1 MFTEKELTGHYLRTA
16 MNSSEVRELLMGIKL
31 VDNRRVSDG
40 SVEMW
45 RRILSDLE
53 LDECKLAVIEHFRT
67 STQYLEPQHIRHIVR
82 KWRQE
87 RVLSNDK
94 ETIYD
99 KGEPSAP
106 PKNLR
111 EMTDFYRDL
120 AAKIQW
126 GPHEDPDKVAR
137 KLGMNPPTPLWDDEA

>member
-1 MFTEKELTGHYLRTA
+1 MFTEKELTGRYLRTA

-31 VDNRRVSDG
+31 VDNRRVNDG
-40 SVEMW
+40 TVEMW

-67 STQYLEPQHIRHIVR
+67 STQYLEPQHIRHIVK

-87 RVLSNDK
+87 RAAVNNK
-94 ETIYD
+94 PEIYET
-99 KGEPSAP
+99 GNPAPP

-120 AAKIQW
+120 AKKIQW
-126 GPHEDPDKVAR
+126 GGHEDPDEVAR
-137 KLGMNPPTPLWDDEA
+137 KIGLEPPTPLWEDES

>member
-40 SVEMW
+40 TVEMW

-53 LDECKLAVIEHFRT
+53 LDECKLAVID
-67 STQYLEPQHIRHIVR
+67 
-82 KWRQE
+82 
-87 RVLSNDK
+87 DK

-106 PKNLR
+106 PKNLK

-120 AAKIQW
+120 ASKIQW

>member
-53 LDECKLAVIEHFRT
+53 LDECKLA
-67 STQYLEPQHIRHIVR
+67 
-82 KWRQE
+82 
-87 RVLSNDK
+87 
-94 ETIYD
+94 
-99 KGEPSAP
+99 P
-106 PKNLR
+106 PKNLK